1 MTNIKFKLK
10 NKETKISYLSAEP
23 ATSELNCPITPQ
35 RLSLERS
42 YFSPYTTQEVLMAI
56 ITTFLKKPAKLLSIT
71 TIVIT
76 VTTKNLEEI
85 VNVWIVPDKRK
96 LIVTKTM
103 ALKKKS
109 ERAKTRL

>member
-1 MTNIKFKLK
+1 
-10 NKETKISYLSAEP
+10 
-23 ATSELNCPITPQ
+23 
-35 RLSLERS
+35 
-42 YFSPYTTQEVLMAI
+42 
-56 ITTFLKKPAKLLSIT
+56 
-71 TIVIT
+71 
-76 VTTKNLEEI
+76 